1 MSGCENSPRPMTIA
15 VDFDG
20 TIVSHAY
27 PEIGRDLGA
36 VAVLKALQARGHRL
50 ILLTMRCRLN
60 QFTTGDAQG
69 LVDAPAGDYLADAVR
84 WCRDRGLTFWAVN
97 NNPEQSRWTTS
108 RKVYANMYIDD
119 AALGIPL
126 LQAGE
131 SRPFVDWEAVE
142 HILKTRGVL

>member
-1 MSGCENSPRPMTIA
+1 MSGCKAARPMTIA

-60 QFTTGDAQG
+60 QFTRGEAEG
-69 LVDAPAGDYLADAVR
+69 LVDAPAGDYLTQAVQ
-84 WCRDRGLTFWAVN
+84 WCRDRGLSFWAVN
-97 NNPEQSRWTTS
+97 NNPEQSQWTTS
-108 RKVYANMYIDD
+108 RKVYADLYIDD
-119 AALGIPL
+119 AALGVPL

-131 SRPFVDWEAVE
+131 SRPFVDWESVE
-142 HILKTRGVL
+142 HMLKTRGIL